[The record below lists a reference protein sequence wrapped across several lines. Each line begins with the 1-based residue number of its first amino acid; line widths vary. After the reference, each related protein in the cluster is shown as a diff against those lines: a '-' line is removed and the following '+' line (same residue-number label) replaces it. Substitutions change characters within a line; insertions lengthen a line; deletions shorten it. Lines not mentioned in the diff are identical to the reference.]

1 MNSQR
6 VSNKNNIIG
15 EGSTFEGTITL
26 DGALR
31 VDGTFLGKNLAMEHV
46 EVGKTGK
53 IKSKITAGSIVVEGI
68 VLGDMESKIRTMLL
82 PTAKI
87 LGNITTPELIIQNG
101 VMWDGHCYI
110 RANKNIDTAGEITK
124 AFE

>member
-26 DGALR
+26 EGALR
-31 VDGTFLGKNLAMEHV
+31 VDGTFLGKNLVMEHV

-53 IKSKITAGSIVVEGI
+53 IRSKITADSIVVEGI
-68 VLGDMESKIRTMLL
+68 VLGDMDSKIRTMLL

-110 RANKNIDTAGEITK
+110 RANKTIDTAGEITK